1 MARPRKY
8 TIDMN
13 LTLAI
18 SAEDEHEARD
28 LIENFLNTLE
38 PAISSDDPS
47 DDHYRILMSKFYWLG
62 FTDHGEIK
70 EGEF

>member
-13 LTLAI
+13 LILAV

-38 PAISSDDPS
+38 P